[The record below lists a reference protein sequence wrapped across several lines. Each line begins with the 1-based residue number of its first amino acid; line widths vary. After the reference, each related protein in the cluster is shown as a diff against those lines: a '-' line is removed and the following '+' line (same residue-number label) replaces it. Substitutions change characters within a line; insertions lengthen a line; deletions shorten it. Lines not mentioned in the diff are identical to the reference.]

1 MLSYIDIG
9 KGFGFWKTIPTLRR
23 RPMTSVLGARMFSPS
38 MLIVPSTRADDM
50 KSFILLRHL
59 R

>member
-9 KGFGFWKTIPTLRR
+9 KGFGFWKTMPTLRLSAI
-23 RPMTSVLGARMFSPS
+23 TSVLGETMFSPS
-38 MLIVPSTRADDM
+38 MFIVPSTRAEDM